1 MPQSHRQSDQLI
13 LTLPGW
19 VDGFIAAW
27 DQDFD
32 SVESRMRFA
41 IELARLN
48 VEHRT
53 GGPFGAAVFDADS
66 GKLIAAGVNLVRPAH
81 CSLAHGEMVALA
93 LAQQTVGSF
102 DLGQGGRICELVTST
117 EPCAM
122 CFGAIPWS
130 GIRRLVC
137 GAAGEDACALGFDEG
152 DKPTDWI
159 GALKTRGIQVT
170 RDILRDEARA
180 VLQQYRDSG
189 GPIYNSR
196 GD

>member
-1 MPQSHRQSDQLI
+1 MPQSHRQSEQLI
-13 LTLPGW
+13 LTLPDW
-19 VDGFIAAW
+19 VDGFITAW
-27 DQDFD
+27 DQDFE

-81 CSLAHGEMVALA
+81 CSIAHGEMVALA
-93 LAQQTVGSF
+93 LAQQTVGTF

-122 CFGAIPWS
+122 CFGAVPWS
-130 GIRRLVC
+130 GVRRLIC
-137 GAAGEDACALGFDEG
+137 GARGEDACAQGFDEG
-152 DKPTDWI
+152 DKPADWI
-159 GALKTRGIQVT
+159 GALQTRGIQVT

-180 VLQQYRDSG
+180 VLQQYRDAG